1 MCPGTATLDLQR
13 TFRTVINLADILVRI
28 VVHVGITVWVQ
39 ARSVVVDILLGVSG
53 IFSVVHTGLVVKG
66 HVLCRT
72 EILRELL
79 GHVET
84 RIGTGIDLKTV
95 YLATLGGD
103 QDGTL
108 GTLGTIEYDGLC
120 PL

>member
-28 VVHVGITVWVQ
+28 VVDIGITV
-39 ARSVVVDILLGVSG
+39 RIDTYSMIIDILLGILGVYTV
-53 IFSVVHTGLVVKG
+53 INTGLVVKG